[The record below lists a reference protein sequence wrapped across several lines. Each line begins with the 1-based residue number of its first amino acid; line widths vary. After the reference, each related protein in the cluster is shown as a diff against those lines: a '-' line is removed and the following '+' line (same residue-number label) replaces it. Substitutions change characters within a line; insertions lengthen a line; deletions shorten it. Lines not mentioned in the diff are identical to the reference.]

1 VVLCSLETDR
11 TSLQQSANLLR
22 DSCRI
27 VDISLLTSSLHLTVL
42 IDFILIIIS
51 HYLIGVKEY
60 LCFLSAERS
69 ADTGEA

>member
-1 VVLCSLETDR
+1 
-11 TSLQQSANLLR
+11 
-22 DSCRI
+22 

-69 ADTGEA
+69 ADTGEAERIIPPTTRSYGLPDSKGS